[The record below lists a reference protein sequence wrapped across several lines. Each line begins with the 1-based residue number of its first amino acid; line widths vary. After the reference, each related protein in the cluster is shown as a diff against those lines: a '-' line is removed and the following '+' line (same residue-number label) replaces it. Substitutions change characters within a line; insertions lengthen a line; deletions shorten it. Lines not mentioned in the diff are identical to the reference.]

1 MIICHYFFIPNLRLG
16 PLADSVLNKGNVIA
30 KQDDLLFFDKLT
42 AAMLP
47 EETYHVRCKLTSHPQ
62 ELALIVITQS
72 WSYVP
77 VISDDGKISGFLNSS
92 FETTGRVM
100 AERRLLCL
108 RHLCERSALAST
120 TQGYCQAILEVFRD
134 TQIDA
139 PFAAFYFIKEEA
151 VKNHDEVA
159 TGRGK
164 KVITAQLQ
172 LAGAIGIP
180 EKPSVGS
187 HPLARPRFSMEFGR
201 TMNPVEPTP
210 KSQREA
216 SSITVSAICNDLW
229 KPQSDSSDGGSTVTS
244 SRSDDSSLDSSS
256 ECVTCSTTSYDW
268 KPWIA
273 EALRRKQPILVP
285 GLPPSTTEGVGKDRG
300 WKDMVRDAI
309 VIPISAEGHELDQA
323 VLMLGANTRAPYN
336 QEYASWID
344 VVRMTLSSALTA
356 VLSREAEIQRANQ
369 LAQLDAAKTA
379 FFSNASH
386 ELRTPLT
393 LITAPLQDAIK
404 SVDDRKVKDHLQLAA
419 RNAARLSRLV
429 DSLMDF
435 SRVTTYVM
443 EPSRFLIFFS

>member
-1 MIICHYFFIPNLRLG
+1 M
-16 PLADSVLNKGNVIA
+16 
-30 KQDDLLFFDKLT
+30 
-42 AAMLP
+42 
-47 EETYHVRCKLTSHPQ
+47 
-62 ELALIVITQS
+62 
-72 WSYVP
+72 P

-120 TQGYCQAILEVFRD
+120 TQGYCQAILEVFGD

-139 PFAAFYFIKEEA
+139 PFAAFYFIKEGA
-151 VKNHDEVA
+151 IKNHDEEAV
-159 TGRGK
+159 GRGK
-164 KVITAQLQ
+164 KPVISAELQ

-180 EKPSVGS
+180 EKSSVGS
-187 HPLARPRFSMEFGR
+187 HPLARPGFRMEFGR
-201 TMNPVEPTP
+201 TTNHLEPTL
-210 KSQREA
+210 KSQREGP
-216 SSITVSAICNDLW
+216 SLTLSAICNGLW
-229 KPQSDSSDGGSTVTS
+229 KPQSDLSDDSGSTGTS
-244 SRSDDSSLDSSS
+244 SRSDDSPRDSSS
-256 ECVTCSTTSYDW
+256 DCATITEGVTCSPGSYDW

-273 EALRRKQPILVP
+273 EASWRKQAILVP
-285 GLPPSTTEGVGKDRG
+285 GLPSSVTEGVGRNRG
-300 WKDMVRDAI
+300 WKDIVRDAI
-309 VIPISAEGHELDQA
+309 VIPVSAEGHELDQA
-323 VLMLGANTRAPYN
+323 VLVLGANTRAPYN
-336 QEYASWID
+336 REYASWID

-356 VLSREAEIQRANQ
+356 VLSREAETQRANQ

-404 SVDDRKVKDHLQLAA
+404 SVSDRKVKDHLQLAA

-435 SRVTTYVM
+435 SKVTIKSWN
-443 EPSRFLIFFS
+443 PGLK